1 MMEDCFMPSSYH
13 ANAARG
19 PLEFDL
25 ELQIAAIS
33 RKVREVQWAR
43 IVNGVAGDL
52 CHKRRSQEYLPGEI
66 DLQRRPYKKRV
77 AVESLKRQAVISPI
91 IFRRGAHR
99 KSRCDAVGEPQP
111 HAGRRTTFP
120 HAGIGGFGDLRDRKS
135 TRLNSSH
142 LGISYAVF

>member
-52 CHKRRSQEYLPGEI
+52 SRKRRGQQYFAGEI
-66 DLQRRPYKKRV
+66 DLQRRSDKERM
-77 AVESLKRQAVISPI
+77 ACEGLQRQAVIGAV
-91 IFRRGAHR
+91 IFRSDAQS
-99 KSRCDAVGEPQP
+99 KSWRNAIGEPQR
-111 HAGRRTTFP
+111 HAGRRIAFP
-120 HAGIGGFGDLRDRKS
+120 HARIGPFDDLR
-135 TRLNSSH
+135 
-142 LGISYAVF
+142 